1 MKAAEEN
8 WRQFL
13 ETVPTCATLEGD
25 RVLGLFLKSHQNIG
39 FLSNAGTDLLKYYK
53 AAKSAFNVGPSSA
66 R

>member
-1 MKAAEEN
+1 MKAAEEK

-13 ETVPTCATLEGD
+13 QTIPTCADLEGD
-25 RVLGLFLKSHQNIG
+25 RELGLFLKSHQNIG
-39 FLSNAGTDLLKYYK
+39 FLSNAGPDLLKNYK